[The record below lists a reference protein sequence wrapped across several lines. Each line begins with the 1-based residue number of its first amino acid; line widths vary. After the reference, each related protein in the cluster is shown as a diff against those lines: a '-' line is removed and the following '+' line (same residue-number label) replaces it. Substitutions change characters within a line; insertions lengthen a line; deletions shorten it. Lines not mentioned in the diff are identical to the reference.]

1 MQRVGEIRENQKPTQ
16 KLRLKS
22 KEDLIKIKIL
32 QKKQYVIGFILK
44 FLPA

>member
-1 MQRVGEIRENQKPTQ
+1 MQRVLETRENQKPTQ

-32 QKKQYVIGFILK
+32 QKSNML
-44 FLPA
+44 